1 MGSNSLIRHISKLEE
16 EEIEGA
22 AEAEERKLWEALKKV
37 LLLSPIKSSSDYFGS
52 ARIIKD

>member
-22 AEAEERKLWEALKKV
+22 AEAEERKL
-37 LLLSPIKSSSDYFGS
+37 
-52 ARIIKD
+52 